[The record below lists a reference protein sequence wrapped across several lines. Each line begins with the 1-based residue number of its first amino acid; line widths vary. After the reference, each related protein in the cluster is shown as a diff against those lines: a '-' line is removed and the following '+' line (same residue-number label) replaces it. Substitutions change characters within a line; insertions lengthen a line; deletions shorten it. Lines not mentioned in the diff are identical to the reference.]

1 MPRINRIVKSQ
12 TRVHDLKSFVESENG
27 AFIMSRPDFANNLP
41 EYISNKSSALFDW
54 KIGWIE
60 SFGER
65 SFIWIERNM
74 KFKTGI
80 QVAIE
85 ISIKSICWVKNAIV
99 WYWYPL
105 LIWFNDI
112 ARRYS
117 FERIGIYR
125 YMDSQE
131 IHIFVW
137 MQFPDNQSHLDQ
149 THWRRGQQVRL
160 IWDQQ

>member
-27 AFIMSRPDFANNLP
+27 TFKMSRPDFANNLP

-85 ISIKSICWVKNAIV
+85 ISIKSIGWVKNAII

-105 LIWFNDI
+105 FIWLNDI

-117 FERIGIYR
+117 SE
-125 YMDSQE
+125 MDSQK
-131 IHIFVW
+131 IYFSVW
-137 MQFPDNQSHLDQ
+137 MQFPDNRSHLDQ
-149 THWRRGQQVRL
+149 KHWRKEQQVRL
-160 IWDQQ
+160 ILDQQ